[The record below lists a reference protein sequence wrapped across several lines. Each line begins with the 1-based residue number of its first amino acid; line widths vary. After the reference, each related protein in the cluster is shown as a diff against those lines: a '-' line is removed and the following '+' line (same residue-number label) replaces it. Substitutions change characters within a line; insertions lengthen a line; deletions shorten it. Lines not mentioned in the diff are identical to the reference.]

1 MELVSWAKDNNLLV
15 TTLANFVID
24 HKWEE
29 LEALRNGEIANIDFN
44 AVKQL

>member
-1 MELVSWAKDNNLLV
+1 MELIEWAKEKNLIV
-15 TTLANFVID
+15 TTLCNFVID